1 MSKEKLSKINKI
13 LIKEYGVPRQENPN
27 PDPVDILIATIL
39 SQNTN
44 DRNSYRSFLNL
55 KKKFADWKDAAEADL
70 RSLEAPIS
78 SAGFSGPKAR
88 AIKNIHNFLLE
99 TYGGIS
105 LDYLKEM
112 SDDEA
117 VESLTSHKGIGIK
130 TAQCVMMF
138 AFHRNICP
146 VDRHIFRILN
156 RIGIVKAST
165 PEKTSLMLNKI
176 LPEGTAHSL
185 HVNLIRFGRE
195 ICRQTLPN
203 CSICPLFELCAYD
216 NKNMNEVIE
225 YKGGTFLLLD
235 HVG

>member
-88 AIKNIHNFLLE
+88 AIKNILNFLLE